1 MSDASFLNLL
11 SLVSASSEEEF
22 MAQQKDIDKQ
32 LIQQYVT
39 DKQLA
44 VRFCVSRQWVWAQAK
59 RNADFPQPI
68 KLSSGCT
75 RFSKTDIEK
84 FENGCAKQRQLASK
98 YGRLKTI
105 A

>member
-11 SLVSASSEEEF
+11 SLVRASSEEEF

-39 DKQLA
+39 DRQLA
-44 VRFCVSRQWVWAQAK
+44 KRFCVSRQWVWAQAK

-68 KLSSGCT
+68 KLSQGCT
-75 RFSKTDIEK
+75 RFSITEIEK
-84 FENGCAKQRQLASK
+84 YENQCITTSQRAS
-98 YGRLKTI
+98 
-105 A
+105 